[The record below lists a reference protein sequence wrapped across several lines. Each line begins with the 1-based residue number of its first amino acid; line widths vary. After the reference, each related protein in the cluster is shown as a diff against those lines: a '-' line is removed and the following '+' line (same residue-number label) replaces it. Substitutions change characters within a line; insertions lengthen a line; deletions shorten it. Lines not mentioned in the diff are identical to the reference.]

1 MTNQSNPTLRDM
13 PTSAQIEAE
22 LARERYNRRYRS
34 VLRSTLYGLLAVAAA
49 AVLIATL
56 LTPVLKIYG
65 SSMTPTLEEGSIVV
79 ALKGSHFEQGD
90 IVAFYYNNKILVKRV
105 IAGPGE
111 WVTVDGEGNVYVNN
125 VKLNEPYLTE
135 KSLGDRNITYPYQ
148 VPADRWFVMGDHRST
163 SVDSRNTAVG
173 CVADETIVG
182 RIVWNVWPLDHV
194 GPVK

>member
-65 SSMTPTLEEGSIVV
+65 SSMTPTMEEGSIVV
-79 ALKGSHFEQGD
+79 AL
-90 IVAFYYNNKILVKRV
+90 
-105 IAGPGE
+105 
-111 WVTVDGEGNVYVNN
+111 
-125 VKLNEPYLTE
+125 
-135 KSLGDRNITYPYQ
+135 SLI
-148 VPADRWFVMGDHRST
+148 H
-163 SVDSRNTAVG
+163 
-173 CVADETIVG
+173 I
-182 RIVWNVWPLDHV
+182 
-194 GPVK
+194 